1 MSSIA
6 YSQKITLDINGDTLV
21 SFKVAQAKFLLKT
34 YYKLEECE
42 KLDSIT
48 TQQLLISLKAI
59 ESKDKSL
66 NLQKDII
73 GKLEETIKLQKA
85 SIDNLVE
92 VINDQNDDIKRL
104 QRKNVVVSVV
114 GATGTLFMTLLW
126 IRQTL

>member
-1 MSSIA
+1 
-6 YSQKITLDINGDTLV
+6 
-21 SFKVAQAKFLLKT
+21 VAQAKFLLKT

-66 NLQKDII
+66 NIQKDII

-126 IRQTL
+126 IRQAL

>member
-1 MSSIA
+1 
-6 YSQKITLDINGDTLV
+6 LDINGDTLV
-21 SFKVAQAKFLLKT
+21 SFKVTQAKFLLKT

-66 NLQKDII
+66 NIQKDII
-73 GKLEETIKLQKA
+73 GKLEETIDVQKA

-92 VINDQNDDIKRL
+92 IINDQNDDIKRL
-104 QRKNVVVSVV
+104 QRKNVIVSVV
-114 GATGTLFMTLLW
+114 GATGTLVMTILWLQQLL
-126 IRQTL
+126 

>member
-1 MSSIA
+1 
-6 YSQKITLDINGDTLV
+6 
-21 SFKVAQAKFLLKT
+21 VAQAKFLLKT

-73 GKLEETIKLQKA
+73 GKLEETINLQKA